1 MISFSFCSSL
11 THTWLLC
18 CKSNTTA
25 IKYLVSEECCF
36 AKEKKNVIRSI
47 KTKQLKTKGGVSHFD
62 LAIYIRKY
70 LKAKERES

>member
-1 MISFSFCSSL
+1 LFLSL
-11 THTWLLC
+11 TPGSFVVNQTPLQSSTWFP
-18 CKSNTTA
+18 KN
-25 IKYLVSEECCF
+25 ECCF

-47 KTKQLKTKGGVSHFD
+47 KTTENKTGVSHFD